1 MRWMRLLF
9 VVGRLPAL
17 LDQTTFQYIDKRGSL
32 WPGSTK
38 STRPCHVLSGVSRA
52 GRLAQDGRM
61 GLEPCREM
69 PARELDEEIPVAGEY
84 PLRRRSE
91 AMGKVRVLRS

>member
-9 VVGRLPAL
+9 VVGLLPAL
-17 LDQTTFQYIDKRGSL
+17 LDQTTFQYIDKRRSL

-38 STRPCHVLSGVSRA
+38 STRPSHVPSGVSRA
-52 GRLAQDGRM
+52 GRLARDGRM

-69 PARELDEEIPVAGEY
+69 PVRELDEEIPVAGEY
-84 PLRRRSE
+84 SLRRRSE
-91 AMGKVRVLRS
+91 AMSKARVLRS

>member
-1 MRWMRLLF
+1 MRWMRLLS
-9 VVGRLPAL
+9 VVGLLPAL
-17 LDQTTFQYIDKRGSL
+17 LNQTTFQCIDKRRSL

-38 STRPCHVLSGVSRA
+38 STRPCHVLSGVSGA

-61 GLEPCREM
+61 GLESCREM
-69 PARELDEEIPVAGEY
+69 PARELDENIPVAGEY

-91 AMGKVRVLRS
+91 AVGKVRVLRS